1 MKKYKY
7 FALAAVILATTACED
22 DEIVKNITRPAEVG
36 ETILFGA
43 RAGFENANPKTRTEY
58 GTEAERYQDA
68 QGNWYDRIKWVD
80 GTDKIEIY
88 CNEASNGPSAHY
100 VVKDASTDNG
110 EGDHVDEAYL
120 EKLTGVESSL
130 QWGSG
135 TDEEG
140 THTFYAMY
148 PSASM
153 FTEEDEGVTNMP
165 DYVKE
170 GKVAMGNATIKGYI
184 DGVQE
189 TTVSQKTVDG
199 LNHYTAAPDMRFAYM
214 AAKTNTSRDE
224 AYTLVNGK
232 ETGVNLTF
240 YPIATAVEI
249 ELKLPTEEEENT
261 SGTIQDL
268 IIGGVRV
275 LGTDIAGEFSAS
287 LSSWSGQA
295 AFPDDCI
302 TKGTTLGEVKIR
314 TFYDNKPITL
324 KPGESLTFTV
334 FLNPTTDITSLTIG
348 IGDIT
353 NTKFKDKTISQNLE
367 IKARKKNI
375 INNLR
380 LPVYTTSTST
390 NLTYENWM
398 EQLPNNTSMS
408 GISLPGTGGSFSY
421 GSTESAYY
429 KSQTLTFD
437 EQWNLGIRA
446 YEIVTSQQQSNF
458 ADEVLICNKQNI
470 TLNGSNLTV
479 GAVIDSLLE
488 KLHDNPM
495 ETAMAIFLY
504 QDEGAFLWWGDG
516 RNVANYMEKFMNYIN
531 TLESDDLVLYT
542 PGLQLG
548 EYAAS
553 DYDENG
559 ELKENH
565 GPSNGAR
572 GKLMIV
578 VRPTQ
583 KDQDEETVW
592 TNDVL
597 PHFTGENAGQNAKKV
612 LAINGCGSGKDKW
625 GARGYTMKI
634 TSQAGATA
642 NDSTDVYNISNG
654 KSDYI
659 EQFMQTENSP
669 IFTTTEANGE
679 YSYTTM
685 TSPISIGQQSWYED
699 TRKTAII
706 YRAQKDKMP
715 EPTDPNRL
723 KFNYTTNTG
732 NDCWYQEWARVIE
745 TPIWY
750 SEGLYPTAEWFESYQ
765 EKLSNAKTT
774 FKMAISGSYPSYT
787 FINSLCGY
795 FGESTLSES
804 IRPSTGSTYGGAGG
818 NIKGLATRLNK
829 EFYEFVLNT
838 PLTGPTGVVLMDYV
852 AKEPSAEDGG
862 GSYYLPMMLIGNN
875 KFKEGVVAPPITGGG
890 DGAGGGTTNPW

>member
-7 FALAAVILATTACED
+7 FALATVILAIAACED
-22 DEIVKNITRPAEVG
+22 DELVKTITRPAEVG
-36 ETILFGA
+36 ETIIFGA

-58 GTEAERYQDA
+58 GTEEERYQDA
-68 QGNWYDRIKWVD
+68 QGNWYDRIKWID
-80 GTDKIEIY
+80 GVDKIEIY
-88 CNEASNGPSAHY
+88 CAEASNGPSAHY
-100 VVKDASTDNG
+100 VVKDASKDNDDS
-110 EGDHVDEAYL
+110 DHVDEAYL
-120 EKLTGVESSL
+120 EDLQGVESSL
-130 QWGSG
+130 RWGQGS
-135 TDEEG
+135 DDQG

-148 PSASM
+148 PSADM
-153 FTEEDEGVTNMP
+153 FTEEDEGVTNIP

-170 GKVAMGNATIKGYI
+170 GKVAMSNAAIKGYI
-184 DGVQE
+184 DSDQR
-189 TTVSQKTVDG
+189 TTISNVPEDG
-199 LNHYTAAPDMRFAYM
+199 LNHYVASPDMRFAYM
-214 AAKTNTSRDE
+214 AAKTSTTREN
-224 AYTLVNGK
+224 AYTEVNGK

-249 ELKLPTEEEENT
+249 ELRLPTEAEENT
-261 SGTIQDL
+261 SATIQDL
-268 IIGGVRV
+268 TIGAVRV

-287 LSSWSGQA
+287 LVSWNGQT
-295 AFPDDCI
+295 AFPDNSI

-314 TFYDNKPITL
+314 TFFENRPITL

-334 FLNPTTDITSLTIG
+334 FLNPTTDITSLTVG
-348 IGDIT
+348 IADIT
-353 NTKFKDKTISQNLE
+353 GTQFKDKTISQNLE

-380 LPVYTTSTST
+380 LPVYTTAAPSS
-390 NLTYENWM
+390 NLTYEDWM
-398 EQLPNNTSMS
+398 ELLPSTTEMS

-421 GSTESAYY
+421 GSTQSDYY

-446 YEIVTSQQQSNF
+446 FEIVTSQTNSNF
-458 ADEVLICNKQNI
+458 ANEVLLCNKQNI

-479 GAVIDSLLE
+479 KTVIENLLK
-488 KLHDNPM
+488 KLEDNPM

-504 QDEGAFLWWGDG
+504 QDKGGWSGDS
-516 RNVANYMEKFMNYIN
+516 RNVNGYMTKFMTYISSLDP
-531 TLESDDLVLYT
+531 TKLVLYT

-548 EYAAS
+548 KYDES

-559 ELKENH
+559 KLKEDH
-565 GPSNGAR
+565 QPSSGAR

-583 KDQDEETVW
+583 QDQDAANAWQNEVLANLTG
-592 TNDVL
+592 TNSD
-597 PHFTGENAGQNAKKV
+597 KV

-625 GARGYTMKI
+625 GARGYTLRLLSNNG
-634 TSQAGATA
+634 TQRT
-642 NDSTDVYNISNG
+642 DSIDAPNISNNQTL
-654 KSDYI
+654 YI
-659 EQFMQTENSP
+659 EAFMREGTTL
-669 IFTTTEANGE
+669 FTTNENNE
-679 YSYTTM
+679 YTTSSLNVYGFIDRILG
-685 TSPISIGQQSWYED
+685 TDEQLY
-699 TRKTAII
+699 ANI
-706 YRAQKDKMP
+706 YRAARDKMP

-745 TPIWY
+745 TPI
-750 SEGLYPTAEWFESYQ
+750 LYDPYENWGTGTQWFESYQ

-795 FGESTLSES
+795 FGENSFDES
-804 IRPSTGSTYGGAGG
+804 ITPSTGSTYGGAGG
-818 NIKGLATRLNK
+818 NIKGLANRINK
-829 EFYEFVLNT
+829 EFYQFVLNT

-852 AKEPSAEDGG
+852 TKEPSADDDG

-875 KFKEGVVAPPITGGG
+875 KFNEGVVVPPITGGG
-890 DGAGGGTTNPW
+890 DGTGGGSTNPW

>member
-100 VVKDASTDNG
+100 VVKDASKDTG

-120 EKLTGVESSL
+120 ENLTGVESSL

-135 TDEEG
+135 TDEKG

-153 FTEEDEGVTNMP
+153 FTEEDEGVTNIP

-184 DGVQE
+184 DGEQN
-189 TTVSQKTVDG
+189 TTVSKNTVDG

-224 AYTLVNGK
+224 AYVLVNGK

-249 ELKLPTEEEENT
+249 ELKLPTEDEENT

-302 TKGTTLGEVKIR
+302 TKGTTLGEVRIR

-421 GSTESAYY
+421 GSAESDYY

-437 EQWNLGIRA
+437 EQWDLGIRA
-446 YEIVTSQQQSNF
+446 YEIVTSQTNANF
-458 ADEVLICNKQNI
+458 ANEVLLCNKENI

-479 GAVIDSLLE
+479 STVISNLLK
-488 KLHDNPM
+488 KLEENPM
-495 ETAMAIFLY
+495 ETAMVIFLY
-504 QDEGAFLWWGDG
+504 QDKGVSWGVYDTRDVG
-516 RNVANYMEKFMNYIN
+516 SYMKKFMTYIN
-531 TLESDDLVLYT
+531 TQESNDLILYT
-542 PGLQLG
+542 PEVQLG
-548 EYAAS
+548 EYAAT

-559 ELKENH
+559 KLKEDH
-565 GPSNGAR
+565 GPSTGAR

-583 KDQDEETVW
+583 QDQDAETVW
-592 TNDVL
+592 
-597 PHFTGENAGQNAKKV
+597 QNAVIANLTGTNSDKV

-625 GARGYTMKI
+625 GARGYTLRLL
-634 TSQAGATA
+634 SHNGTA
-642 NDSTDVYNISNG
+642 RTDSIDVPHMSNNQ
-654 KSDYI
+654 SIYI
-659 EQFMQTENSP
+659 ESFMREGTEL
-669 IFTTTEANGE
+669 FTTNNNE
-679 YSYTTM
+679 YTT
-685 TSPISIGQQSWYED
+685 SIKNVYG
-699 TRKTAII
+699 AINHTLSSDEELYANI
-706 YRAQKDKMP
+706 YRATQNKMP
-715 EPTDPNRL
+715 ELTDPNRL

-745 TPIWY
+745 TPI
-750 SEGLYPTAEWFESYQ
+750 LYDPLGRYGVGTQWFESYQ

-795 FGESTLSES
+795 FGESTPETS
-804 IRPSTGSTYGGAGG
+804 ITPSTGNTYGGAGG
-818 NIKGLATRLNK
+818 NIKGLATRINK

-852 AKEPSAEDGG
+852 TKEPSAEDGG

-875 KFKEGVVAPPITGGG
+875 KFKEGIVAPPITGGG

>member
-1 MKKYKY
+1 MKIYKY
-7 FALAAVILATTACED
+7 FALATVMLAITGCED
-22 DEIVKNITRPAEVG
+22 EEIVKNITRPAEVG
-36 ETILFGA
+36 ETIVFGA
-43 RAGFENANPKTRTEY
+43 RAGFENANPGTRTVY
-58 GTEAERYQDA
+58 GDTYTVD
-68 QGNWYDRIKWVD
+68 GVTYDRIDWVD

-88 CNEASNGPSAHY
+88 CNEAGNGPNAHY
-100 VVKDASTDNG
+100 VVKDASKADDN
-110 EGDHVDEAYL
+110 DNTTPDQIDEAYL
-120 EKLTGVESSL
+120 ENLQGVESSL

-135 TDEEG
+135 SDAQG
-140 THTFYAMY
+140 SHTFYAMY

-153 FTEEDEGVTNMP
+153 FTEEDEGMTNIP
-165 DYVKE
+165 DYVAQ
-170 GKVAMGNATIKGYI
+170 GKIAMGNAIVKGYI
-184 DGVQE
+184 HGEQR
-189 TTVSQKTVDG
+189 TTITNAPVNG

-214 AAKTNTSRDE
+214 AAKTVTNRNE
-224 AYTLVNGK
+224 AYTIVNGTEK
-232 ETGVNLTF
+232 GVNLTF
-240 YPIATAVEI
+240 FPIATAVEI
-249 ELKLPTEEEENT
+249 ELSLPTEEEE
-261 SGTIQDL
+261 GTNATMQNL
-268 IIGGVRV
+268 TIGAVRV
-275 LGTDIAGEFSAS
+275 MGTDIAGEFTAS
-287 LSSWSGQA
+287 LSSWNGQS
-295 AFPDDCI
+295 AFPDNNI
-302 TKGTTLGEVKIR
+302 TKGTTSGEVKIR
-314 TFYDNKPITL
+314 TFFDNKPITL

-348 IGDIT
+348 FADIT
-353 NTKFKDKTISQNLE
+353 GTKFKDKTISQNLE

-380 LPVYTTSTST
+380 LPVYTTAAPSS

-398 EQLPNNTSMS
+398 EQLPNTTEMS

-446 YEIVTSQQQSNF
+446 YEIVTSQTSSDF
-458 ADEVLICNKQNI
+458 ANEVLLCNNQNI
-470 TLNGSNLTV
+470 TLESNNLV
-479 GAVIDSLLE
+479 VSSVVDSLLA
-488 KLHDNPM
+488 KLKDNPM

-504 QDEGAFLWWGDG
+504 QDKGGWSGDS
-516 RNVANYMEKFMNYIN
+516 RNVNSYMTKFMAYIN
-531 TLESDDLVLYT
+531 TLDSTKLVLYT

-548 EYAAS
+548 EYSAT

-559 ELKENH
+559 ELNNDH
-565 GPSNGAR
+565 GPSTGAR

-583 KDQDEETVW
+583 KDQDAETVW
-592 TNDVL
+592 NNDVVANL
-597 PHFTGENAGQNAKKV
+597 TGDNAKKV

-634 TSQAGATA
+634 TSRKNSDV
-642 NDSTDVYNISNG
+642 NDSILVSNMSNG

-659 EQFMQTENSP
+659 EQFMNTENSP
-669 IFTTTEANGE
+669 IFTTTNANGE

-685 TSPISIGQQSWYED
+685 TSPISIGRSSILSD

-706 YRAQKDKMP
+706 YRAEKDKMP
-715 EPTDPNRL
+715 EQTDPNRL

-732 NDCWYQEWARVIE
+732 YDCWYQEWARVIE
-745 TPIWY
+745 TPIWH
-750 SEGLYPTAEWFESYQ
+750 SSWTHDNVQWFESYQ

-795 FGESTLSES
+795 FGESEPETS
-804 IRPSTGSTYGGAGG
+804 ITPSSGSTYGGTGG
-818 NIKGLATRLNK
+818 NIKGLATRINK

-852 AKEPSAEDGG
+852 TKEPSTEDGG
-862 GSYYLPMMLIGNN
+862 GSYYLPMMIIGNN
-875 KFKEGVVAPPITGGG
+875 TFNEGVVAPPITGGG
-890 DGAGGGTTNPW
+890 DGTGGGSTNPW

>member
-100 VVKDASTDNG
+100 VVKDASKDTG

-120 EKLTGVESSL
+120 EDLTGVESSL

-135 TDEEG
+135 NDEKG

-153 FTEEDEGVTNMP
+153 FTEEDEGVTNIP

-170 GKVAMGNATIKGYI
+170 GKVAMGNAIIKGYI
-184 DGVQE
+184 DGE
-189 TTVSQKTVDG
+189 QKTTISNVPVNG

-224 AYTLVNGK
+224 AYVLVNGK

-249 ELKLPTEEEENT
+249 ELKLPTEDEENT

-302 TKGTTLGEVKIR
+302 TKGTTLGEVRIR

-353 NTKFKDKTISQNLE
+353 NTKFKDKTISQDLE

-421 GSTESAYY
+421 DSDESEFY
-429 KSQTLTFD
+429 KSQTLTFS
-437 EQWNLGIRA
+437 EQWDLGIRA
-446 YEIVTSQQQSNF
+446 FEIVTSHTSTNF
-458 ADEVLICNKQNI
+458 ANEEIECNKQPI
-470 TLNGSNLTV
+470 SGWTV
-479 GAVIDSLLE
+479 DRAVDSLLAKLE
-488 KLHDNPM
+488 KNPM
-495 ETAMAIFLY
+495 ETAMAIFTY
-504 QDEGAFLWWGDG
+504 QEAGGLFESKNIS
-516 RNVANYMEKFMNYIN
+516 RYMSHFMTYIN
-531 TLESDDLVLYT
+531 SLDTADLILYT

-553 DYDENG
+553 DYDENRK
-559 ELKENH
+559 LKDDH
-565 GPSNGAR
+565 KPSSGAR

-583 KDQDEETVW
+583 LDQNDSDDWTTV
-592 TNDVL
+592 L
-597 PHFTGENAGQNAKKV
+597 NAISGTNAKKV
-612 LAINGCGSGKDKW
+612 LAIDGCGSGKDKW
-625 GARGYTMKI
+625 GARGYKI
-634 TSQAGATA
+634 VTSS
-642 NDSTDVYNISNG
+642 DSIDAPNLSNG
-654 KSDYI
+654 KSVYI
-659 EQFMQTENSP
+659 ESYMNQQNTPMFETSQLENG
-669 IFTTTEANGE
+669 T
-679 YSYTTM
+679 YTYTNYW
-685 TSPISIGQQSWYED
+685 TNNSV
-699 TRKTAII
+699 KI
-706 YRAQKDKMP
+706 YRAPINP
-715 EPTDPNRL
+715 EDPDEVL
-723 KFNYTTNTG
+723 KFGYTTNTG
-732 NDCWYQEWARVIE
+732 NKCWFQEWARVVPE
-745 TPIWY
+745 PIY
-750 SEGLYPTAEWFESYQ
+750 KSEGRWNSIYSYSAIQWFESYQ

-795 FGESTLSES
+795 FADGTKNNQYD
-804 IRPSTGSTYGGAGG
+804 IVPSAGAAYGGDGG
-818 NIKGLATRLNK
+818 NIKGLATRINK

-852 AKEPSAEDGG
+852 TKEPSAEDGG

-875 KFKEGVVAPPITGGG
+875 KFKEGIVAPPITGGG
-890 DGAGGGTTNPW
+890 DGTGGGATNPW